1 MKLTETELQELAIQL
16 SHPKGETGIQ
26 IGEMM
31 NFTNEHLIKKTI
43 DLLAVTDNTRVLEVG
58 PGNGSH
64 VNVIT
69 QNKTVVYYGIDVSE
83 TMVIEAKKLNK
94 DFKNAFFLLSDGET
108 IPFED
113 NFFTTAFTTNTI
125 YFWKNPQDYTNE
137 IARVLKPSGI
147 FSIGFIPKSTMVKIP
162 FAKYGFTMYEPG
174 EITRILQK
182 AGFEI
187 NNIYEDTELVLS
199 NNGEQIEREIAI
211 ITAVLK

>member
-1 MKLTETELQELAIQL
+1 M
-16 SHPKGETGIQ
+16 
-26 IGEMM
+26 
-31 NFTNEHLIKKTI
+31 
-43 DLLAVTDNTRVLEVG
+43 
-58 PGNGSH
+58 
-64 VNVIT
+64 
-69 QNKTVVYYGIDVSE
+69 
-83 TMVIEAKKLNK
+83 
-94 DFKNAFFLLSDGET
+94 SDGET